1 MLMAVAP
8 QNGIKQ
14 LDEID
19 TANIER
25 DGAIRILK
33 RADQQPG

>member
-14 LDEID
+14 LDEIA
-19 TANIER
+19 ANIER